1 MEPFRIKTVESIP
14 FPSPQERTDALSDAG
29 HNMFR
34 VPADKVTID
43 LLTDSGTGAM
53 SDRQWAALISGD
65 ESYAGSRSFSLFAD
79 TVRDIMGYPEIL
91 PVHQGR
97 AAERIVLTRILQP
110 GDISVSNTHFDT
122 TRANVEIAGAEAIDL
137 VERQEEK
144 ADPCGPES
152 PAFGGNLDISEL
164 ETLLH
169 SEKGSRVRC
178 VVITITNNAA
188 GGQPVSVDNVR
199 RARKVCDLFQVP
211 LMLDASRFAEN
222 AYLVTQRD
230 PARRLH
236 SPAEVAKEIFGLAD
250 GCWASLKKDGI
261 GNIGGV
267 IALND
272 PGLAKR
278 CRDELIATEGF
289 ATYGGLAGRD
299 LAALSVGLREVLDPH
314 YLQYRA
320 NSTQWFAEELIKAGA
335 PVLEP
340 TGCHAVYLDAARALP
355 HVPPHELPGNSITS
369 AFYLA
374 GGIRGCDLGTLAFG
388 RINPDGGADIPAPR
402 ELVRLAIPRRVYTSN
417 HFSYVASIVAQVMD
431 KAHTLR
437 GYHIVDQEP
446 TLRHFTARMR
456 PIET

>member
-1 MEPFRIKTVESIP
+1 
-14 FPSPQERTDALSDAG
+14 
-29 HNMFR
+29 
-34 VPADKVTID
+34 
-43 LLTDSGTGAM
+43 
-53 SDRQWAALISGD
+53 
-65 ESYAGSRSFSLFAD
+65 
-79 TVRDIMGYPEIL
+79 MGYPEIL

-97 AAERIVLTRILQP
+97 AAERIVLSRILRP

-137 VERQEEK
+137 VERQET
-144 ADPCGPES
+144 ADDCSSSEC
-152 PAFGGNLDISEL
+152 PAFGGNIDVFEL
-164 ETLLH
+164 EALLR
-169 SEKGSRVRC
+169 SEQGDRVRC

-188 GGQPVSVDNVR
+188 GGQPVSLENVR
-199 RARKVCDLFQVP
+199 QARKVCDLFGVP

-230 PARRLH
+230 PSRQFH
-236 SPAEVAKEIFGLAD
+236 SATEVAKEIFDLAD

-272 PGLAKR
+272 SSLANR

-299 LAALSVGLREVLDPH
+299 LAALAVGLREVLDPH
-314 YLQYRA
+314 YLKYRA
-320 NSTQWFAEELIKAGA
+320 DSARWFAEELIKAGA

-355 HVPPHELPGNSITS
+355 HIAPHELPGSSLTC
-369 AFYLA
+369 ALFLD
-374 GGIRGCDLGTLAFG
+374 GGVRGCDLGTLAFG
-388 RINPDGGADIPAPR
+388 RINPHGGSDIPAPR

-417 HFSYVASIVAQVMD
+417 HLGYVASVVAQVMD
-431 KAHTLR
+431 KTHTLH
-437 GYHIVDQEP
+437 GYQIVDQEP
-446 TLRHFTARMR
+446 TLRHFTAQMR
-456 PIET
+456 PIAT